1 MPGYMGGPAK
11 PQKPAP
17 KGKGTKAPGGK
28 KK

>member
-1 MPGYMGGPAK
+1 MGGPAK

-17 KGKGTKAPGGK
+17 KGKGTKPKGDK

>member
-17 KGKGTKAPGGK
+17 KGKGTKPKGDK